1 MIMVCR
7 DQNIRPSFNSA
18 GWNDAFSL
26 KSSYIAILCS
36 LGAIPLTSFAGEYF
50 NPHLLEVNETSAT
63 SVDLSYISREAVP
76 PGQYNLDIYI
86 NDKFIASDTI
96 VFKPQKEGSDSSAEP
111 CISVAQLKE
120 WSIKTQDYPELTIE
134 GSECAKLPAIPG
146 WETAVLLSQQR
157 VDFTV
162 PQVAML
168 RHPQGYVPE
177 NQWQQGITAGL
188 LNYNLSGQKNDPRH
202 GGASTSS
209 QFLSLQPGL
218 NVGPWRLRNYST
230 FNHDNDGNQWDSV
243 YSYISRDI
251 HALKGQLILGQTY
264 TYPGIFDSFSFT
276 GVQMNA
282 DREMLPDS
290 MNGFAPVIK
299 GIARTTADVTVYQNG
314 YSIYK
319 TTVSPGAFEIN
330 DLYPTGSAGD
340 LYVTVKESDG
350 GEQSFVVPF
359 ASLAILQREGQIDYA
374 FSSGKTRS
382 ASSGG
387 KEYHFLQSTLAWGAL
402 SNVTLYGGFQQLED
416 KYSNALLGAG
426 FNLGSVGALSLDAS
440 QSWADIKEN
449 PTADNTTASEGQSY
463 RVRFSKDFPLT
474 GTNFSVAGYRYS
486 THGYYSLQNFIDR
499 ANAHSGCCSL
509 TGRTK
514 DRFDASASQ
523 IFSGFGSLALSL
535 VSESYWDNSRMES
548 LGVSYSNTLGRISY
562 FINYSY
568 SRNVQSTGQNSD
580 SSPTSDNM
588 ISLTMSMPFGADISA
603 NYNLNSSRTGDTT
616 HSLGLSGSAFADRSL
631 NWNVQEG
638 YNASDKSIS
647 GNVNLNYQGSRGEV
661 AAGYGYDS
669 YSSHYNYSLRGGMV
683 AHSGGVTLSRY
694 LGESVALVEAPGV
707 SDVAVR
713 GQTNITTDAF
723 GYAVVPFVRPYH
735 ENNLSLDEQQVSGAE
750 IDNIVRKVVPTRNAI
765 VKVKYD
771 TWIGYKAMV
780 TINYKNKAVP
790 FGAVVTLEDENLNDT
805 ERRSSIVG
813 DAGQVYITGLPKKGR
828 LFVKWG
834 DTQNSQCYL
843 NYDFSSDQS
852 VDDIVFY
859 AENCR

>member
-1 MIMVCR
+1 MIMVCQDR
-7 DQNIRPSFNSA
+7 NILPSFNDIEC
-18 GWNDAFSL
+18 NNTFVL
-26 KSSYIAILCS
+26 KSSYIAILCC
-36 LGAIPLTSFAGEYF
+36 LGTIPLPTVAGEYF
-50 NPHLLEVNETSAT
+50 NPHLLEVNETGAT
-63 SVDLSYISREAVP
+63 AVDLSYISQETVP
-76 PGQYNLDIYI
+76 PGKYNLDVYL
-86 NDKFIASDTI
+86 NDKFITSESI
-96 VFKPQKEGSDSSAEP
+96 VFKPQNEGDDSSVQP

-120 WSIKTQDYPELTIE
+120 WSIKTEDYPELTVA
-134 GSECAKLPAIPG
+134 GSGCAKLSAIPG
-146 WETAVLLSQQR
+146 WETAVQLSHQR
-157 VDFTV
+157 VDFTL

-168 RHPQGYVPE
+168 HRPQGYVPE
-177 NQWQQGITAGL
+177 SRWQQGITAGL
-188 LNYNLSGQKNDPRH
+188 FNYNLSGQKTDPRH
-202 GGASTSS
+202 GGESTSS
-209 QFLSLQPGL
+209 QFVSLQPGL

-230 FNHDNDGNQWDSV
+230 LNHNNDGNQWDSV

-251 HALKGQLILGQTY
+251 HALKGQMIMGQTY
-264 TYPGIFDSFSFT
+264 TSSGVFDSISFT
-276 GVQMNA
+276 GLQLNS
-282 DREMLPDS
+282 DKEMLPDS

-350 GEQSFVVPF
+350 SEQSFVVPF
-359 ASLAILQREGQIDYA
+359 ASLAILQREGQVDYS

-382 ASSGG
+382 GSSGG
-387 KEYHFLQSTLAWGAL
+387 KEYNFLQSTVAWGAL
-402 SNVTLYGGFQQLED
+402 SNVTLYSGFQQLED
-416 KYSNALLGAG
+416 KYSNLLLGAG
-426 FNLGSVGALSLDAS
+426 FNLGSVGALSFDAS
-440 QSWADIKEN
+440 QSVADIKEN
-449 PTADNTTASEGQSY
+449 PASDKTSSSEGQSY

-486 THGYYSLQNFIDR
+486 THGYYSLQNFIDNE
-499 ANAHSGCCSL
+499 NAYSGCCSS

-523 IFSGFGSLALSL
+523 IFSGFGSLSLSL

-548 LGVSYSNTLGRISY
+548 LGVSYSNTFGRVSY

-568 SRNVQSTGQNSD
+568 NRNVQSTSQDSD
-580 SSPTSDNM
+580 SSPSSDNI
-588 ISLTMSMPFGADISA
+588 ISLTVSVPFGADMSA
-603 NYNLNSSRTGDTT
+603 NYNMNSSRKGDTT
-616 HSLGLSGSAFADRSL
+616 HSLGLNGTAFTDRSL

-638 YNASDKSIS
+638 YNANDRSTS
-647 GNVNLNYQGSRGEV
+647 GNVNLNYQGSKGEV

-683 AHSGGVTLSRY
+683 AHSGGVTFSRY

-713 GQTNITTDAF
+713 GQTNVMTDSA

-750 IDNIVRKVVPTRNAI
+750 IDNIVRTVVPTRSAI

-771 TWIGYKAMV
+771 TWIGYKAMM
-780 TINYKNKAVP
+780 TLRYQNKAVP
-790 FGAVVTLEDENLNDT
+790 FGAVITLDDESRDHKED
-805 ERRSSIVG
+805 RSSIVG
-813 DAGQVYITGLPKKGR
+813 DSGQAYLTGLPEKGR

-834 DTQNSQCYL
+834 DAQNTQCYL
-843 NYDFSSDQS
+843 KYDLSSNKS

-859 AENCR
+859 EADCR

>member
-1 MIMVCR
+1 MIMVCQ
-7 DQNIRPSFNSA
+7 DQNIRPFFNSV

-26 KSSYIAILCS
+26 KSSYIAIVCC
-36 LGAIPLTSFAGEYF
+36 LGSIPLPSGAGEYF
-50 NPHLLEVNETSAT
+50 NPHLLEVNETGAT
-63 SVDLSYISREAVP
+63 AVDLSYISQETVP
-76 PGQYNLDIYI
+76 PGKYNLDVYI
-86 NDKFIASDTI
+86 NDKFIAAESI
-96 VFKPQKEGSDSSAEP
+96 VFKPQNEGSDSSAQP

-120 WSIKTQDYPELTIE
+120 WSIKTQDYPELASV
-134 GSECAKLPAIPG
+134 GSECAKLSAIPG

-157 VDFTV
+157 VDFTL
-162 PQVAML
+162 PQIAMM
-168 RHPQGYVPE
+168 RRPQGYVAE

-188 LNYNLSGQKNDPRH
+188 LNYNLSGQKTDPRH
-202 GGASTSS
+202 GGESTSS

-230 FNHDNDGNQWDSV
+230 LNHNDDGNQWDSV

-251 HALKGQLILGQTY
+251 HTLKGQLILGQTY
-264 TYPGIFDSFSFT
+264 TSSGIFDSISFT
-276 GVQMNA
+276 GLQLNS
-282 DREMLPDS
+282 DKEMLPDS

-359 ASLAILQREGQIDYA
+359 ASLAILQREGQVDYA

-382 ASSGG
+382 GSSGG
-387 KEYHFLQSTLAWGAL
+387 KEYNFLQSTLAWGAL

-426 FNLGSVGALSLDAS
+426 FNLGSVGALSFDAS
-440 QSWADIKEN
+440 QSWAEIKEN
-449 PTADNTTASEGQSY
+449 PLADNTTSSEGQSY
-463 RVRFSKDFPLT
+463 RLRFSKDFPLT

-486 THGYYSLQNFIDR
+486 THGYYSLQNFID
-499 ANAHSGCCSL
+499 NATAYSGCCSSN
-509 TGRTK
+509 GRTK

-523 IFSGFGSLALSL
+523 IFAGFGSLSLSL

-568 SRNVQSTGQNSD
+568 NRNVQSTSQNSD
-580 SSPTSDNM
+580 SSPSSDSI
-588 ISLTMSMPFGADISA
+588 ISLTVSVPFGDSTSA
-603 NYNLNSSRTGDTT
+603 NYNMNSSRKGDST
-616 HSLGLSGSAFADRSL
+616 HSLGLSGTAFADRSL
-631 NWNVQEG
+631 NWSVLEG
-638 YNASDKSIS
+638 YNASDKSTS
-647 GNVNLNYQGSRGEV
+647 GNVNLNYQGSKGEV
-661 AAGYGYDS
+661 TAGYGYDS
-669 YSSHYNYSLRGGMV
+669 YSSRYNYSLRGGMV
-683 AHSGGVTLSRY
+683 AHSGGITLSRY

-707 SDVAVR
+707 SDVAVL
-713 GQTNITTDAF
+713 GQTNVMTDSA

-735 ENNLSLDEQQVSGAE
+735 ENSLALNEQQVSGAE
-750 IDNIVRKVVPTRNAI
+750 IDNIVRTVVPTRSAI

-771 TWIGYKAMV
+771 TWIGYKAMM
-780 TINYKNKAVP
+780 TLRFHNKDVP
-790 FGAVVTLEDENLNDT
+790 FGALVSLND
-805 ERRSSIVG
+805 ESLDAKDSRSSIVG
-813 DAGQVYITGLPKKGR
+813 DAGQVYLTGLPVKGR
-828 LFVKWG
+828 LLVKWG
-834 DTQNSQCYL
+834 DDNNSRCHF
-843 NYDFSSDQS
+843 NYDLSGNKSTE
-852 VDDIVFY
+852 DIVFY
-859 AENCR
+859 QANCR

>member
-1 MIMVCR
+1 MIMVCQDR
-7 DQNIRPSFNSA
+7 NILPSFNDIEC
-18 GWNDAFSL
+18 NNTFVL
-26 KSSYIAILCS
+26 KSSYIAILCC
-36 LGAIPLTSFAGEYF
+36 LGTIPLPTVAGEYF
-50 NPHLLEVNETSAT
+50 NPHLLEVNETGAT
-63 SVDLSYISREAVP
+63 AVDLSYISQETVP
-76 PGQYNLDIYI
+76 PGKYNLDVYL
-86 NDKFIASDTI
+86 NDKFITSESI
-96 VFKPQKEGSDSSAEP
+96 VFKPQNEGDDSSVQP

-120 WSIKTQDYPELTIE
+120 WSIKTEDYPELTVA
-134 GSECAKLPAIPG
+134 GSGCAKLSAIPG
-146 WETAVLLSQQR
+146 WETAVQLSHQR
-157 VDFTV
+157 VDFTL

-168 RHPQGYVPE
+168 HRPQGYVPE
-177 NQWQQGITAGL
+177 SRWQQGITAGL
-188 LNYNLSGQKNDPRH
+188 FNYNLSGQKTDPRH
-202 GGASTSS
+202 GGESTSS
-209 QFLSLQPGL
+209 QFVSLQPGL

-230 FNHDNDGNQWDSV
+230 LNHNNDGNQWDSV

-251 HALKGQLILGQTY
+251 HALKGQMIMGQTY
-264 TYPGIFDSFSFT
+264 TSSGVFDSISFT
-276 GVQMNA
+276 GLQLNS
-282 DREMLPDS
+282 DKEMLPDC

-350 GEQSFVVPF
+350 SEQSFVVPF
-359 ASLAILQREGQIDYA
+359 ASLAILQREGQVDYS

-382 ASSGG
+382 GSSGG
-387 KEYHFLQSTLAWGAL
+387 KEYNFLQSTVAWGAL
-402 SNVTLYGGFQQLED
+402 SNVTLYSGFQQLED
-416 KYSNALLGAG
+416 KYSNLLLGAG
-426 FNLGSVGALSLDAS
+426 FNLGSVGALSFDAS
-440 QSWADIKEN
+440 QSVADIKEK
-449 PTADNTTASEGQSY
+449 PASDKTSSSEGQSY

-486 THGYYSLQNFIDR
+486 THGYYSLQNFIDN
-499 ANAHSGCCSL
+499 ANSYSGCCSS

-523 IFSGFGSLALSL
+523 VFSGYGSLSLSL

-548 LGVSYSNTLGRISY
+548 LGVSYSNTFGRVSY

-568 SRNVQSTGQNSD
+568 NRNVQSTSQNSD
-580 SSPTSDNM
+580 SSPSSDNI
-588 ISLTMSMPFGADISA
+588 ISLTVSVPFGADMSA
-603 NYNLNSSRTGDTT
+603 NYNMNSSRKGDTT
-616 HSLGLSGSAFADRSL
+616 HSLGLNGAALTDRSL

-638 YNASDKSIS
+638 YNANDRSTS
-647 GNVNLNYQGSRGEV
+647 GNVNLNYQGSKGEV

-683 AHSGGVTLSRY
+683 AHSGGVTFSRY

-713 GQTNITTDAF
+713 GQTNVMTDSA

-750 IDNIVRKVVPTRNAI
+750 IDNIVRTVVPTRSAI

-771 TWIGYKAMV
+771 TWIGYKAMM
-780 TINYKNKAVP
+780 TLRFQNKEVP
-790 FGAVVTLEDENLNDT
+790 FGAIVSLND
-805 ERRSSIVG
+805 EEQDVKDSRSTIVG
-813 DAGQVYITGLPKKGR
+813 DAGQVYLTGLPVKGI
-828 LFVKWG
+828 LLVKWG
-834 DTQNSQCYL
+834 DKNNAQCRF
-843 NYDFSSDQS
+843 NYDLSGSKS
-852 VDDIVFY
+852 TDDIVFY
-859 AENCR
+859 QANCR